1 MLPGPGFSLG
11 DGSVLE
17 LDSGGGYATPWMR
30 RMPLRCALTGL
41 FHFDEN
47 LKSGRERV
55 MSGKGF
61 MPGEVGSPHGA
72 VPVGATPATPVPP
85 TSCSRGGAG
94 AQPQGE
100 LCAQETG

>member
-72 VPVGATPATPVPP
+72 VPGRCHARHTRSPHFLLPW
-85 TSCSRGGAG
+85 RGRGSAPG
-94 AQPQGE
+94 
-100 LCAQETG
+100 